1 MGCLEWGCVLESL
14 WVMYSVQFNPDF
26 CRLFLEFPATPHR
39 YVILCLYK
47 VWSLSKFISEYCIY
61 IQWGTFHSCVLY
73 YVCACSKR
81 RIVCIWFLLFL

>member
-1 MGCLEWGCVLESL
+1 
-14 WVMYSVQFNPDF
+14 VMYSVQFNPDF

-61 IQWGTFHSCVLY
+61 IQWGTYHSYVLCYMCVHVPTEELCVSDY
-73 YVCACSKR
+73 CY
-81 RIVCIWFLLFL
+81 F